1 MNFDNKSI
9 CYKDENNDDEGRKL
23 KEDTFCLLRLGI
35 EKNIK
40 QSFLYLLSNVYEF
53 YDSKD
58 EEEKNREKTYF
69 PTKNINEF
77 KNYFIGN
84 LTIDKFVSAQN
95 GYWQIICKNTDDIDD
110 EK

>member
-1 MNFDNKSI
+1 MNVYLQEFLNFDNKSI

-58 EEEKNREKTYF
+58 EEEKSREK
-69 PTKNINEF
+69 NISQQ
-77 KNYFIGN
+77 KI
-84 LTIDKFVSAQN
+84 LMSLK
-95 GYWQIICKNTDDIDD
+95 IIL
-110 EK
+110 